1 MKQPRGLIEVLLD
14 VTASEADRDD
24 AAMDLAAY
32 DEPEVEDVLI
42 HVGADPSTPNS
53 VAASCGESLAEIWM
67 RKKSL
72 NLEALKLLK
81 GEAYSEAIG
90 LIRVREPSWATRME

>member
-1 MKQPRGLIEVLLD
+1 MKQPQELIEILLD
-14 VTASEADRDD
+14 VAASEADRDG

-32 DEPEVEDVLI
+32 DEPEVEAVLI
-42 HVGADPSTPNS
+42 HVGADPSTLNS
-53 VAASCGESLAEIWM
+53 VAASCGESLAEIWI

-90 LIRVREPSWATRME
+90 LIRVREPSWASKIE